1 MPYRI
6 NQQTGAMEHIDAFT
20 GNTLTPGSTQQI
32 APAKSGGF
40 LRTVTNTLIPRTS
53 QLLKKAGAG
62 ITLSILTDQAEEDRK
77 KREKIINDL
86 ISKAKSEAD
95 PNRRSGMLAQARD
108 LAKQGSDQINEAITN
123 FEQES
128 GTKLNDKDRVIAE
141 ALGVAGELGTFL
153 IPAGK
158 FATAEQTGKLVA
170 GKVGQKVL
178 GSMGISSISKAKQI
192 AEATTAAHRILK
204 GAKLGMT
211 VGAISGATDPENKSI
226 EDTLYSAGK
235 AATIGGIT
243 GGAVSATFEGA
254 RKAAKVFLGADG
266 GNKRALA
273 RLFHL
278 DSSAREK
285 FRKATGDMDFEA
297 EILAR
302 EAKNIAGMNHE
313 QLRKH
318 FASKVKEAVVSRDE
332 MLASSESTLSRSEL
346 VKQLQKKI
354 ASLSSKKG
362 NVKTQGAIKE
372 LQGAIDSLSE
382 IPSKGPR
389 IGEALLP
396 EGAAIPGSTG
406 EVSIPINVTKN
417 VARTGREVISEK
429 GSRIVATKPVGAY
442 GPVTKQVGEKIG
454 RLVEQ
459 EIPIAVQEKDALIDL
474 VTANRIKTQLQNA
487 GRAAF
492 SPSGKATLT
501 SEALADASNMFKEAI
516 ENTAKTEKGNPI
528 QEANRTIQ
536 LYQAARNAI
545 SKTGG
550 NEIVNRSSGVFQKF
564 LQTMPALAGVGVGIG
579 TGNAFAGT
587 GAALATMLVGGAA
600 GAARV
605 KFLSP
610 EVQTSLISMFSGV
623 LRKQGIQT
631 ADRWAVQISQEISKH
646 IARYATLDE
655 AIQESGDPL
664 VSPSIDESVG
674 INQPNQ
680 NEQQKYS
687 NKQPVEEV
695 QTSNEIGDVPHDQAV
710 PQTVTIRNKKTGE
723 KKVVSRSE
731 LRNYG
736 LAADTPDSVPGLPTK
751 GEILAAMVLDAQK
764 GGKNIAKLK
773 TILDAYDQ
781 VGEGGTAKG
790 KTVPATQAGLLGD
803 FDSAISLM
811 SEVENVLS
819 TNGKLFGP
827 VKGAVGGANPY
838 AVESQKA
845 DADLRRAAQIVGKAM
860 EGGVLRKEDEIKY
873 RKMLPKLTDTLDV
886 ANYKMNQVRD
896 MLEKNRIQRIQALVA
911 AGYDPET
918 DKISGGVSTSNPLEY

>member
-1 MPYRI
+1 MPYKI
-6 NQQTGAMEHIDAFT
+6 NRQTGTTEYVNAQT
-20 GNTLTPGSTQQI
+20 GSILTPPVETKV
-32 APAKSGGF
+32 APAQSGGF
-40 LRTVTNTLIPRTS
+40 LRTVANTLIPRTS
-53 QLLKKAGAG
+53 QLLKKAKAG
-62 ITLSILTDQAEEDRK
+62 INLSALTDQAEEDRK

-86 ISKAKSEAD
+86 ITRAKNEGD
-95 PNRRSGMLAQARD
+95 PNRRSQMLGQARD

-158 FATAEQTGKLVA
+158 FATAEQTGKIVA
-170 GKVGQKVL
+170 GKLGQKVL

-192 AEATTAAHRILK
+192 AEATTAAQRILK
-204 GAKLGMT
+204 GANLGATM
-211 VGAISGATDPENKSI
+211 GAISGVTDPEAESLGERYGKG
-226 EDTLYSAGK
+226 LAG
-235 AATIGGIT
+235 AGLGFVV
-243 GGAVSATFEGA
+243 GGATSAVLEGTM
-254 RKAAKVFLGADG
+254 KAAKSFLGTD
-266 GNKRALA
+266 KSRRSALA
-273 RLFHL
+273 RVFKM
-278 DSSAREK
+278 SPSKRAQ
-285 FRKATGDMDFEA
+285 FRKSTEGMDFEA

-302 EAKNIAGMNHE
+302 EGKNIAGMNYE
-313 QLRKH
+313 QLVQH
-318 FASKVKEAVVSRDE
+318 FGKQADSAEATLDEILTGSQGKVKK
-332 MLASSESTLSRSEL
+332 SSIIEGIQSVISGLSPE
-346 VKQLQKKI
+346 
-354 ASLSSKKG
+354 KG
-362 NVKTQGAIKE
+362 NVGTSGARSG
-372 LQGAIDSLSE
+372 LQSIIEDLSQFPDDAIDLS
-382 IPSKGPR
+382 
-389 IGEALLP
+389 
-396 EGAAIPGSTG
+396 
-406 EVSIPINVTKN
+406 
-417 VARTGREVISEK
+417 
-429 GSRIVATKPVGAY
+429 
-442 GPVTKQVGEKIG
+442 
-454 RLVEQ
+454 
-459 EIPIAVQEKDALIDL
+459 
-474 VTANRIKTQLQNA
+474 TANNIKRQLQNL
-487 GRAAF
+487 GDAAF
-492 SPSGKATLT
+492 SPNGKATAT
-501 SEALADASNMFKEAI
+501 SKAFANASTLLKESI
-516 ENTAKTEKGNPI
+516 EQAAQVVKGKN
-528 QEANRTIQ
+528 QVKDANRTIQ
-536 LYQAARNAI
+536 LYQAAKNAI
-545 SKTGG
+545 ETTGDREVG
-550 NEIVNRSSGVFQKF
+550 KITNDYVQKF
-564 LQTMPALAGVGVGIG
+564 LQVIPAVAGVAGAGAGYLAGGSGG
-579 TGNAFAGT
+579 ALG

-605 KFLSP
+605 KYLTP
-610 EVQTSLISMFSGV
+610 E
-623 LRKQGIQT
+623 IQT
-631 ADRWAVQISQEISKH
+631 QMATRFMSLLEKEGVKNAGQMAVEITQSISKH
-646 IARYATLDE
+646 LARYATLDE
-655 AIQESGDPL
+655 APQESVEPL
-664 VSPSIDESVG
+664 VTPGVSEGVSINES
-674 INQPNQ
+674 NQ
-680 NEQQKYS
+680 NKQQQYNGSQPSS
-687 NKQPVEEV
+687 NLQ
-695 QTSNEIGDVPHDQAV
+695 QGSQNRDVVHAQGL

-723 KKVVSRSE
+723 KKIVSRSE

>member
-1 MPYRI
+1 MPYKI
-6 NQQTGAMEHIDAFT
+6 NRQTGTTEYVNAQT
-20 GNTLTPGSTQQI
+20 GSILTPPVETKV
-32 APAKSGGF
+32 APAQSGGF
-40 LRTVTNTLIPRTS
+40 LRTVANTLIPRTS
-53 QLLKKAGAG
+53 QLLKKAKAG
-62 ITLSILTDQAEEDRK
+62 INLSALTDQAEEDRK

-86 ISKAKSEAD
+86 ITRAKNEGD
-95 PNRRSGMLAQARD
+95 PNRRSQMLGQARD

-158 FATAEQTGKLVA
+158 FATAGQTGKLVA

-211 VGAISGATDPENKSI
+211 VGAISGATDPENKTI
-226 EDTLYSAGK
+226 EDTLYSTGK

-273 RLFHL
+273 RLFHM

-302 EAKNIAGMNHE
+302 EAKNISGMNHE
-313 QLRKH
+313 ELRQY
-318 FASKVKEAVVSRDE
+318 FTSKTKEAVSNRNA
-332 MLASSESTLSRSEL
+332 MLASSESTLNGSEII
-346 VKQLQKKI
+346 KQIERKI
-354 ASLSSKKG
+354 KALSPKKG

-372 LQGAIDSLSE
+372 LQDVIESIKQMPAE
-382 IPSKGPR
+382 GPR
-389 IGEALLP
+389 IGSPVLP

-406 EVSIPINVTKN
+406 EMTIPVNVTKN

-442 GPVTKQVGEKIG
+442 GPVTKQVGEKSG

-459 EIPIAVQEKDALIDL
+459 EIPIAVQAKESLIDL
-474 VTANRIKTQLQNA
+474 TTANRIKAQLQKA

-492 SPSGKATLT
+492 SPSGKATPA
-501 SEALADASNMFKEAI
+501 SEALADASSMFKTAI
-516 ENTAKTEKGNPI
+516 ENTAKTAKGNPI

-550 NEIVNRSSGVFQKF
+550 NELVSKSSGIFQKF

-587 GAALATMLVGGAA
+587 GAAIATMLVGGAA

-610 EVQTSLISMFSGV
+610 EVQTSLISMFSSV
-623 LRKQGIQT
+623 LKKQGIQT

-655 AIQESGDPL
+655 APQESVESL
-664 VSPSIDESVG
+664 VSPNIGESVG
-674 INQPNQ
+674 INKPNQ
-680 NEQQKYS
+680 NEQQQYS
-687 NKQPVEEV
+687 SKQPVEEI
-695 QTSNEIGDVPHDQAV
+695 QTSNKIGGVPHTQDL

-736 LAADTPDSVPGLPTK
+736 LAADTPDSIPGLPTK